1 MEVKN
6 YTIISLIFLSG
17 CQSINNHV
25 QCEKYMNEQ
34 LPAVNQQKY
43 TGTETKCSTKVD
55 ISILP
60 EQGNKVTTC
69 KTESVYETVAVNE
82 QQRRAI
88 YEKCMSYRERYKDI
102 LNKWKYDIKLIN
114 MN

>member
-34 LPAVNQQKY
+34 VPAITQQKY
-43 TGTETKCSTKVD
+43 VRTETKCSTKVD
-55 ISILP
+55 ITLLP
-60 EQGNKVTTC
+60 EQGNRVTTC
-69 KTESVYETVAVNE
+69 TTEPIYETVALNE
-82 QQRRAI
+82 TQRRSV
-88 YEKCMSYRERYKDI
+88 YDKCISYRQR
-102 LNKWKYDIKLIN
+102 
-114 MN
+114 